1 MGRIYTTGTAYRE
14 VPCDAVEICLRCAV
28 SAKTA
33 AQAIENL
40 FRQSEQL
47 LQTLGDAGIDPK
59 IVRLGENEVE
69 ETDEDDKKMM
79 SAVRSMTFQMAFDM
93 VKINDLMTL
102 VQSINSRIDF
112 SCTHRVSNQKAIH
125 EALLQEALAD
135 SKRRAE
141 QIATAVGQKITGI
154 DRAECRD
161 VVEDLGMDD
170 CVTPI
175 DACACGMARKE
186 MLSDQLQAP
195 ARMKRA
201 SIDVVWRVAEIEH
214 ADAGKEGETCQTNS

>member
-14 VPCDAVEICLRCAV
+14 VPCDAVEIHQRCTV

-47 LQTLGDAGIDPK
+47 LQTLGNAGIDPK
-59 IVRLGENEVE
+59 TVRLGENEVE

-79 SAVRSMTFQMAFDM
+79 SAVRSMTFQTAFDM
-93 VKINDLMTL
+93 VRINDLMTL

-112 SCTHRVSNQKAIH
+112 SCIHRVSNQKAIH

-141 QIATAVGQKITGI
+141 QIAAAVGQKITGI

-161 VVEDLGMDD
+161 DVEDLGMDD
-170 CVTPI
+170 RVTPTG
-175 DACACGMARKE
+175 AYGATRKA

-195 ARMKRA
+195 TRT
-201 SIDVVWRVAEIEH
+201 EH
-214 ADAGKEGETCQTNS
+214 ASTDIVWHTAENEYADTEKAGEICQTNS

>member
-40 FRQSEQL
+40 LRQSEQL

-59 IVRLGENEVE
+59 TVRLGENEVE

-79 SAVRSMTFQMAFDM
+79 SAVRSMTFQTAFDM

-141 QIATAVGQKITGI
+141 QIAAAVGQKITGI

-175 DACACGMARKE
+175 DACGMARKA

-195 ARMKRA
+195 ARMKHA

>member
-14 VPCDAVEICLRCAV
+14 VPCDAVEIHLRCTV
-28 SAKTA
+28 SAKTT

-47 LQTLGDAGIDPK
+47 LQTLGNAGIDPK
-59 IVRLGENEVE
+59 TVRLGENEVE

-79 SAVRSMTFQMAFDM
+79 SAVRSMTFQTAFDM
-93 VKINDLMTL
+93 VRINDLMTF

-125 EALLQEALAD
+125 EALAD

-141 QIATAVGQKITGI
+141 QIAAAVGQKITGI

-161 VVEDLGMDD
+161 DVEDLGMDD
-170 CVTPI
+170 CVTPTG
-175 DACACGMARKE
+175 AYGATRKA

-195 ARMKRA
+195 TRTEHA
-201 SIDVVWRVAEIEH
+201 SIDIVWHTAENEY
-214 ADAGKEGETCQTNS
+214 ADTEKAGEICQTNS